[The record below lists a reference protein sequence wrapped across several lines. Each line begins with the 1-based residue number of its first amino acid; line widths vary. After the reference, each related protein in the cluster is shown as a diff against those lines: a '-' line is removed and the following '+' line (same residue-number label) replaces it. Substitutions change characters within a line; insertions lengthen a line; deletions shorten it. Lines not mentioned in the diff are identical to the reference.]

1 MNSIND
7 KKNKRLDNL
16 INSLESKIDQ
26 LNKEEKNIRK
36 QEKPNTIEV
45 ICSQDDIER
54 TAKRK
59 K

>member
-1 MNSIND
+1 MNYTNR
-7 KKNKRLDNL
+7 KNKRLNTL
-16 INSLESKIDQ
+16 INSLGKKIDQ
-26 LNKEEKNIRK
+26 LNKEEKNKKNKER
-36 QEKPNTIEV
+36 PNTIDV